1 MPEQAMRPS
10 YHRAAQH
17 GERLAAEGEI
27 CWGGSMFPN
36 DIPRNPET
44 WQTILTTTIEVDEVL

>member
-1 MPEQAMRPS
+1 MRPS

-27 CWGGSMFPN
+27 CWGGCMFPN
-36 DIPRNPET
+36 DIPENPET
-44 WQTILTTTIEVDEVL
+44 WQIILKTKIEVDEAL

>member
-1 MPEQAMRPS
+1 MPEQAMRLS

-27 CWGGSMFPN
+27 CWGGCMFPN
-36 DIPRNPET
+36 DIPENPET
-44 WQTILTTTIEVDEVL
+44 WQTILKTMIEVGEAL